1 MWERPDGGIPDPL
14 ANGKET
20 AGQGEKCILA
30 AHYGVLILRPGH
42 TGEGSAFLFHFTP
55 DTSVRAKAERGSAP
69 WGVHG
74 VAGLD
79 SDEIGG
85 REQRWEGVGMII
97 RQAGG
102 WMGRGE
108 AERRRGCL
116 EGRLWSFISQDS
128 FGFK

>member
-1 MWERPDGGIPDPL
+1 MVESQIPWQMARRQLGRVRNASSLPIMECLFCVQGTQEKAQPSFSTSHQTLPL
-14 ANGKET
+14 
-20 AGQGEKCILA
+20 
-30 AHYGVLILRPGH
+30 
-42 TGEGSAFLFHFTP
+42 
-55 DTSVRAKAERGSAP
+55 RAKAERGSAP

-97 RQAGG
+97 RRAGG

-116 EGRLWSFISQDS
+116 EGRMWSFISQDS